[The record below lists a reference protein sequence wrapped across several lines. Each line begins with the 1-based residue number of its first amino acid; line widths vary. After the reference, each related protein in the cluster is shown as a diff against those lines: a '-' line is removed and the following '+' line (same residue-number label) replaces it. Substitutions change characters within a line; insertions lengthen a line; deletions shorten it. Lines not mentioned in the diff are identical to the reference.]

1 MKLEIEVRRS
11 RRSVTQGEAG
21 VYINGQFVISYGDD
35 IQLITGNAPAFG
47 EVIDGWASTKPDMDF
62 IRELLASDY
71 PIRDRLNAVLTSIE
85 AEERGDDPVERVLRK
100 QREYIAIS
108 GGVLGIPEADEIYND
123 FNRELIEAM
132 KRKFGKVFLGKIN
145 IYDATTRRD
154 LLSGLRSACHE
165 YQGELIRNNDCDFAV
180 PAEDAKLDRLIREW
194 NSLERSEKPGL
205 DTGSITERIEEL
217 GGVIF
222 IWY

>member
-1 MKLEIEVRRS
+1 MKLEIEVRRF
-11 RRSVTQGEAG
+11 RRSVTQGETG
-21 VYINGQFVISYGDD
+21 VYINGQFVISYGDE
-35 IQLITGNAPAFG
+35 IQMITGNAQAFG
-47 EVIDGWASTKPDMDF
+47 EVIDGWASTKPDMAF
-62 IRELLASDY
+62 IRAFLASDY

-100 QREYIAIS
+100 QREYIAVF
-108 GGVLGIPEADEIYND
+108 GGVLNISEADEIYND

-132 KRKFGKVFLGKIN
+132 KKKIGKVFLGKIN
-145 IYDATTRRD
+145 IYDAATRRD

-180 PAEDAKLDRLIREW
+180 PVEDEKLDQMIRDW
-194 NSLERSEKPGL
+194 NDSDRSGKLSREAK
-205 DTGSITERIEEL
+205 SIIDRIEEL

>member
-1 MKLEIEVRRS
+1 MKLEIKVRRF

-21 VYINGQFVISYGDD
+21 VYINGQFVISYGDE
-35 IQLITGNAPAFG
+35 IQMITGNAQAFG
-47 EVIDGWASTKPDMDF
+47 EVIDGWASTKPDMAF

-100 QREYIAIS
+100 QHEYFAVF
-108 GGVLGIPEADEIYND
+108 GGVLNISEADEIYND

-180 PAEDAKLDRLIREW
+180 PVEDAKLDQMIRDW
-194 NSLERSEKPGL
+194 NDSERSGKLGR
-205 DTGSITERIEEL
+205 DAKSITDRIEEL